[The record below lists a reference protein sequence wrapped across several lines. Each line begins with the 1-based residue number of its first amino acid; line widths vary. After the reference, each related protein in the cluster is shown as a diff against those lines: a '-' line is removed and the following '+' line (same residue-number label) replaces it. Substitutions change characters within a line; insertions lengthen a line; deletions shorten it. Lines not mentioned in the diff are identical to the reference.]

1 MCFVQ
6 GAFEEAPVA
15 RFRPLSMRMG
25 VVMIGFPWPRLVRK
39 SVNARFANDQRP
51 TTND

>member
-6 GAFEEAPVA
+6 GAFEEDPVE

-25 VVMIGFPWPRLVRK
+25 VVMIGFPRRG
-39 SVNARFANDQRP
+39 SFAKA
-51 TTND
+51 